1 VLACWVSHVGAGGSI
16 GAAGYLCRA
25 DATLTGRG
33 WNLRMRP
40 VRRAANSTLRNSN
53 DLAAGAK
60 KNAGVYGTSRY
71 LLRGSKRL
79 KPARPKTPTE
89 LCCQL
94 IVADQLPRAYSVRV
108 AIQKS
113 EASRWLVRYA

>member
-1 VLACWVSHVGAGGSI
+1 MLACWTSHVGAGGSI
-16 GAAGYLCRA
+16 GAARYLCLA

-33 WNLRMRP
+33 WDLRMRP
-40 VRRAANSTLRNSN
+40 VRRAANSTLRNNN

-60 KNAGVYGTSRY
+60 KRGCVWDEQIFTAGFQ
-71 LLRGSKRL
+71 RL

>member
-1 VLACWVSHVGAGGSI
+1 
-16 GAAGYLCRA
+16 
-25 DATLTGRG
+25 
-33 WNLRMRP
+33 MRP
-40 VRRAANSTLRNSN
+40 VRQAANSTLRNSN
-53 DLAAGAK
+53 DLTAGA
-60 KNAGVYGTSRY
+60 KNAGVYGTSRSV
-71 LLRGSKRL
+71 LQGSKRL